1 MSNLKKIFI
10 LSIFYL
16 LLSNISFAK
25 INFEIIKKINNDII
39 TTYDLEKE
47 INYLLAL
54 NPQLDKIDQIKLVQ
68 IANKS
73 LTKEIIRKNEIEK
86 YKELNLQSDQID
98 NVLNSLIQNLN
109 FNDESQFK
117 NYLKSFD
124 ISIDY
129 IKKKI
134 AIENEWKNLIYS
146 RYINS
151 VKIDRKKLKQKINN
165 SIEDKYQLEYNLSE
179 IVFTKKKD
187 ISINELKREINESIN
202 TIGFENT
209 ANIYSISDSS
219 KIGGKIGWISKSN
232 LSNEI
237 NSKIKNLDEN
247 TFSDPIT
254 IGNNF
259 IIIKVNEIKKTT
271 LKINE
276 QEELDKMI
284 LIETTNQLEKFS
296 EIFYNKIKLNSKIS
310 EF

>member
-54 NPQLDKIDQIKLVQ
+54 NPQLEKIDQIKLVQ

-109 FNDESQFK
+109 FNDEIQFK
-117 NYLKSFD
+117 NYLKTFD

-151 VKIDRKKLKQKINN
+151 VKINRKKLKQKINN
-165 SIEDKYQLEYNLSE
+165 SSEDKYQLEYNLSE

-237 NSKIKNLDEN
+237 NSKINNLDEN

>member
-98 NVLNSLIQNLN
+98 NVLNSLIKNLN

-134 AIENEWKNLIYS
+134 
-146 RYINS
+146 
-151 VKIDRKKLKQKINN
+151 
-165 SIEDKYQLEYNLSE
+165 
-179 IVFTKKKD
+179 D
-187 ISINELKREINESIN
+187 I
-202 TIGFENT
+202 
-209 ANIYSISDSS
+209 
-219 KIGGKIGWISKSN
+219 
-232 LSNEI
+232 
-237 NSKIKNLDEN
+237 
-247 TFSDPIT
+247 
-254 IGNNF
+254 
-259 IIIKVNEIKKTT
+259 
-271 LKINE
+271 
-276 QEELDKMI
+276 
-284 LIETTNQLEKFS
+284 
-296 EIFYNKIKLNSKIS
+296 
-310 EF
+310 

>member
-117 NYLKSFD
+117 
-124 ISIDY
+124 
-129 IKKKI
+129 
-134 AIENEWKNLIYS
+134 
-146 RYINS
+146 
-151 VKIDRKKLKQKINN
+151 
-165 SIEDKYQLEYNLSE
+165 
-179 IVFTKKKD
+179 
-187 ISINELKREINESIN
+187 
-202 TIGFENT
+202 
-209 ANIYSISDSS
+209 
-219 KIGGKIGWISKSN
+219 
-232 LSNEI
+232 
-237 NSKIKNLDEN
+237 
-247 TFSDPIT
+247 IT
-254 IGNNF
+254 
-259 IIIKVNEIKKTT
+259 
-271 LKINE
+271 
-276 QEELDKMI
+276 
-284 LIETTNQLEKFS
+284 
-296 EIFYNKIKLNSKIS
+296 
-310 EF
+310 